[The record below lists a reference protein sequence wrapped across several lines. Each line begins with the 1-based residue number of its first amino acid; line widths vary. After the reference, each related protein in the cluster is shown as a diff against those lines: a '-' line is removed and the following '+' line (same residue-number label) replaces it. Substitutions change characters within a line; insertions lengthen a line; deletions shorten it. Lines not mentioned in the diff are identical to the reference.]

1 MVSIYRKR
9 NVGFTVFVRAPVL
22 CAMVSQ
28 ARTDGKTFILG
39 RPPQVGNQAGGELL
53 HAADIRHTNKQHF
66 T

>member
-1 MVSIYRKR
+1 MTP
-9 NVGFTVFVRAPVL
+9 FF